1 MFLPPDVKNR
11 RGKQARSRKV
21 TGVACQP
28 GAPGR
33 LLVTCNDSRVRLYD
47 GYALRR
53 KFKGPAN
60 RRATSCGQG
69 KGLPMYRRSSVW
81 GAPDCSIEASRHSA
95 RHCVAAATVCLPC
108 P

>member
-1 MFLPPDVKNR
+1 VKNR

-60 RRATSCGQG
+60 RRATWCGQG
-69 KGLPMYRRSSVW
+69 MGFASVQAQLCL
-81 GAPDCSIEASRHSA
+81 GAP
-95 RHCVAAATVCLPC
+95 
-108 P
+108 

>member
-1 MFLPPDVKNR
+1 MAFRAFSSVAQESYKLALVSVTSGNERQPRFRSLPTLVVTRGEPSLPDVKNR

-28 GAPGR
+28 GVPGR

-60 RRATSCGQG
+60 RRA
-69 KGLPMYRRSSVW
+69 
-81 GAPDCSIEASRHSA
+81 A
-95 RHCVAAATVCLPC
+95 
-108 P
+108 